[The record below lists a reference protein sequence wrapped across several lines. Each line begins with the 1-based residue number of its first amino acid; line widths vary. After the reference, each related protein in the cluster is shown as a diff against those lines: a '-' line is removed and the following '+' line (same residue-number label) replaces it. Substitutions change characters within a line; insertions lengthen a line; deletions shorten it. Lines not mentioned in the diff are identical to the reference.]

1 MTTILQA
8 NSRDPDVERTTT
20 VTTHLAPTQP
30 DQPSGILE
38 TESSQTTNTPTT
50 NSIATGIPVTKPPG
64 QSSTGYYSFYF

>member
-20 VTTHLAPTQP
+20 VTTHLA
-30 DQPSGILE
+30 LE